1 MCVVSSSIST
11 RLIRQPW
18 KMDHGSD
25 LMYRPVLRL
34 LRSPSSRWIYRN
46 CMQQISSRSR
56 FRETL
61 PKPHRKPIKWTCL
74 ISTKANQNNS
84 LRYWETLR
92 SRLMEPEIQLHLF
105 GLIAYIRCYVG
116 SHWGSST
123 RYSLNTVVWPIITSI
138 LYRSVYSSI
147 FFLTMHFP
155 SKSVWLGAQFV
166 NLEAWP
172 SSVLRKGWQK

>member
-1 MCVVSSSIST
+1 MWDGSALTCRHI
-11 RLIRQPW
+11 LIPHLYLSARW
-18 KMDHGSD
+18 KWMMIVQHT
-25 LMYRPVLRL
+25 
-34 LRSPSSRWIYRN
+34 
-46 CMQQISSRSR
+46 SSRSIC
-56 FRETL
+56 RETHHQWH
-61 PKPHRKPIKWTCL
+61 PKLTTPTWTR
-74 ISTKANQNNS
+74 SMMANHNS
-84 LRYWETLR
+84 SSLSSETLR